1 LRLEPPAGFLLP
13 VSEPVF
19 RGTRNQDLLNY
30 VLKLRT
36 ALREANADKTALRA
50 WLDKG
55 EQRGQP

>member
-1 LRLEPPAGFLLP
+1 M
-13 VSEPVF
+13 SEPVF